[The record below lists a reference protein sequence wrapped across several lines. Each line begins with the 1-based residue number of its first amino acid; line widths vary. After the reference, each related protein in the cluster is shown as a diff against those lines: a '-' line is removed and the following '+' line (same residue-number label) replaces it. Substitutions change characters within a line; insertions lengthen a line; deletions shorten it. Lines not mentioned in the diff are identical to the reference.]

1 MEDVQGEFQQSEKEY
16 VGLGGIG
23 VELHSQW
30 LSREWLSR
38 ESLKSIGITKNLS
51 S

>member
-1 MEDVQGEFQQSEKEY
+1 MEDVKGEFQQSEKEY
-16 VGLGGIG
+16 VGLGGVG
-23 VELHSQW
+23 VELHSQ
-30 LSREWLSR
+30 WLSR

>member
-1 MEDVQGEFQQSEKEY
+1 MEDVKGQSQQSEKEY
-16 VGLGGIG
+16 VGLGGVG
-23 VELHSQW
+23 VELHSQ
-30 LSREWLSR
+30 WLSR